1 MKSAKSFFFI
11 DHKNPDGLDEIRS
24 QKVGENTRALYH
36 SRNKEMHSN
45 LLTLLLWS
53 NLRRK
58 MSFMKCN
65 NARYTRNQL
74 NHFITFFSNFK
85 IQFGH

>member
-36 SRNKEMHSN
+36 SRNKEMHSIQSAN
-45 LLTLLLWS
+45 FIALVKSVQKNVIYEVQQCSL
-53 NLRRK
+53 
-58 MSFMKCN
+58 
-65 NARYTRNQL
+65 YT
-74 NHFITFFSNFK
+74 K
-85 IQFGH
+85 PA